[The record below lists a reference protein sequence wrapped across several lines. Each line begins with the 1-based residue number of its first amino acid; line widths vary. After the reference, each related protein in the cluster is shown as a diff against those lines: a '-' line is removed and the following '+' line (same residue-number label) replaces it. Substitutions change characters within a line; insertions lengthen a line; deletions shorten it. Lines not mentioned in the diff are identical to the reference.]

1 MTEILMPRL
10 SDTME
15 EGVIAAWQKKPGDE
29 VAVGDV
35 LCEIETDKAVM
46 EYEAYE
52 AGVLTEILVGEGETA
67 AIGAPIAIIGGEG
80 DAPAPSGAG
89 AGASA
94 PAEAKAEAEAP
105 AEALAEAP
113 AEASAPAAGE
123 ASAPAAGEPE
133 KVPATVG
140 ADERPSANGVSG
152 TRPPS
157 SPLAR
162 RLARDHGLDL
172 RSITGTGPGGRIIRA
187 DIEAAIRGGA
197 QPAQAPAAAPASPAA
212 APAPAAASAPKA
224 AAASAPQVADEDVE
238 RVPLNRFR
246 KVAARRL
253 VESKQNAPH
262 FYLTRD
268 VDAEALVAFRKTLNE
283 ALAPAK
289 VSVNDLIVKASARAL
304 REHPQV
310 NTSYTEDALLVH
322 KRVHVGVAVAV
333 EDGLLVPVIRDAD
346 RKSVSQIGAETRELA
361 AKARDGK
368 LSPAEMTGGTFS
380 VSNLGMF
387 GVDSFS
393 AVINPPEAAILAV
406 GAVRAEPVVKD
417 GQVVPGQR
425 MSITLSVD
433 HRAADGATAAQF
445 LARLAEL
452 LENPL
457 LIVA

>member
-15 EGVIAAWQKKPGDE
+15 EGVISSWQKQPGDE

-35 LCEIETDKAVM
+35 LVDIETDKAVM

-52 AGVLTEILVGEGETA
+52 AGVLEKILVGEGETA
-67 AIGAPIAIIGGEG
+67 AIGAPIAVIAPKGGASTEAAAAEP
-80 DAPAPSGAG
+80 APAP
-89 AGASA
+89 
-94 PAEAKAEAEAP
+94 AEP
-105 AEALAEAP
+105 
-113 AEASAPAAGE
+113 APAAE
-123 ASAPAAGEPE
+123 PAQPAAAPAPEPEPVPAPAAAHPAPAPE
-133 KVPATVG
+133 GRKTG
-140 ADERPSANGVSG
+140 AS
-152 TRPPS
+152 RPPS

-172 RSITGTGPGGRIIRA
+172 ASLTGSGPGGRIVRA
-187 DIEAAIRGGA
+187 DIEAAIRDGA
-197 QPAQAPAAAPASPAA
+197 QPA
-212 APAPAAASAPKA
+212 APAPAAAPA
-224 AAASAPQVADEDVE
+224 AAPQAPAAKPAARPSAEDPDVE
-238 RVPLNRFR
+238 AVPLNRFR

-253 VESKQNAPH
+253 TESKQNAPH
-262 FYLTRD
+262 FYLNRE
-268 VDAEALVAFRKTLNE
+268 VDAEALLAFRATLNE

-289 VSVNDLIVKASARAL
+289 VSVNDLVVKAVATAL
-304 REHPQV
+304 REHPEV
-310 NTSYTEDALLVH
+310 NVSYTEENLLFH

-333 EDGLLVPVIRDAD
+333 PDGLVVPVVKDAD

-361 AKARDGK
+361 GKARDGK
-368 LSPAEMTGGTFS
+368 LSAQEMSGGTFS

-406 GAVRAEPVVKD
+406 GAVRDEPVVRD
-417 GQVVPGQR
+417 GQVVPGKR
-425 MSITLSVD
+425 MAVTLSVD
-433 HRAADGATAAQF
+433 HRACDGATAAKF

-452 LENPL
+452 LQNPL

>member
-15 EGVIAAWQKKPGDE
+15 EGVISSWQKQPGDE

-35 LCEIETDKAVM
+35 LVDIETDKAVM

-52 AGVLTEILVGEGETA
+52 AGVLEKILVGEGETA
-67 AIGAPIAIIGGEG
+67 AIGAPIAVVAPKGGARPEAAAAEP
-80 DAPAPSGAG
+80 APAPAAAAAPAQPAAAQAPAPEPEPVPAPAAAHPAPAPDGRR
-89 AGASA
+89 AGAS
-94 PAEAKAEAEAP
+94 
-105 AEALAEAP
+105 
-113 AEASAPAAGE
+113 
-123 ASAPAAGEPE
+123 
-133 KVPATVG
+133 
-140 ADERPSANGVSG
+140 
-152 TRPPS
+152 RPPS

-172 RSITGTGPGGRIIRA
+172 AALTGSGPGGRIVRA
-187 DIEAAIRGGA
+187 DIEAAIRDGV
-197 QPAQAPAAAPASPAA
+197 QPAAPASAPASAPVSAPAA
-212 APAPAAASAPKA
+212 APAPAPQAPA
-224 AAASAPQVADEDVE
+224 AAKPATEDPDVE
-238 RVPLNRFR
+238 AVPLNRFR

-253 VESKQNAPH
+253 TESKQNAPH
-262 FYLTRD
+262 FYLNRE
-268 VDAEALVAFRKTLNE
+268 VDAEALLAFRATLNE

-289 VSVNDLIVKASARAL
+289 VSVNDLVVKAVATAL
-304 REHPQV
+304 REHPEV
-310 NTSYTEDALLVH
+310 NVSYTEENLLFH

-333 EDGLLVPVIRDAD
+333 PDGLVVPVVKDAD

-361 AKARDGK
+361 GKARDGK
-368 LSPAEMTGGTFS
+368 LSAQEMSGGTFS

-406 GAVRAEPVVKD
+406 GAVRDEPVVRD
-417 GQVVPGQR
+417 GQVVPGKR
-425 MSITLSVD
+425 MAVTLSVD
-433 HRAADGATAAQF
+433 HRACDGATAAKF

-452 LENPL
+452 LQNPL

>member
-67 AIGAPIAIIGGEG
+67 AIGAPIAVIGGKG
-80 DAPAPSGAG
+80 DAPAAAPAK
-89 AGASA
+89 ASA
-94 PAEAKAEAEAP
+94 PAEPAAAAAPAPVEAEPAAEAE
-105 AEALAEAP
+105 LV
-113 AEASAPAAGE
+113 PAA
-123 ASAPAAGEPE
+123 
-133 KVPATVG
+133 VG
-140 ADERPSANGVSG
+140 AVAERPSANGVSG

-172 RSITGTGPGGRIIRA
+172 HTITGSGPGGRIIRA

-197 QPAQAPAAAPASPAA
+197 TPAPAAPAPAPAAAQ
-212 APAPAAASAPKA
+212 PAPAAASAPKPA
-224 AAASAPQVADEDVE
+224 AAPQVADEDVE

-262 FYLTRD
+262 FYLNRD

-333 EDGLLVPVIRDAD
+333 PDGLLVPVIKDAD

-361 AKARDGK
+361 GRARDGK

-406 GAVRAEPVVKD
+406 GAVRDEPVVKD
-417 GQVVPGQR
+417 GQVVPGKR
-425 MSITLSVD
+425 MAITLSVD